1 MYGRQA
7 ATSKTSA
14 VKKSAGHTNSTLTGA
29 PSRKKIEGFDS
40 GMGRPDPLS
49 RMGESGGQFRASQ
62 IGSNFSQNVERLKNQ
77 GSKQVEE
84 EYIKALQ
91 EEIKILEYQMK
102 ILKDKEIEQ
111 QAAVSQIDKFFSDGV
126 PLNPNILALK
136 SQYQNKKAED
146 ERTLDRMRK
155 EATNYDKSALDLE
168 DEIKFHQTMRERL
181 EKEKGSAEEE
191 MQKVVEEYFFINKVL
206 NAISITKNTPK
217 MKSKYR

>member
-1 MYGRQA
+1 MYGRQSA
-7 ATSKTSA
+7 ASKASTI
-14 VKKSAGHTNSTLTGA
+14 KKPTGHTNSTLTGGVG
-29 PSRKKIEGFDS
+29 RKKIEGYDS
-40 GMGRPDPLS
+40 GMSRPDPLS
-49 RMGESGGQFRASQ
+49 RMGESGGHLRASQ
-62 IGSNFSQNVERLKNQ
+62 IGSNFTQNVERLKNQ

-155 EATNYDKSALDLE
+155 EANNYDKAALDLE
-168 DEIKFHQTMRERL
+168 DEIKFHQTMKDRL
-181 EKEKGSAEEE
+181 EKEKVSAEEE
-191 MQKVVEEYFFINKVL
+191 MQKVVDEYSIVYQAL
-206 NAISITKNTPK
+206 NATYTTKSTPK
-217 MKSKYR
+217 MKSKNR